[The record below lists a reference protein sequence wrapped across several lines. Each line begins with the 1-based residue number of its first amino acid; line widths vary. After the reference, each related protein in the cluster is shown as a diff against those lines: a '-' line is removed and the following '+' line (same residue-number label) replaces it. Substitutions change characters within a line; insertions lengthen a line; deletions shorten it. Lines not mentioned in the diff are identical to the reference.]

1 MMLVSHSYSHLAA
14 ERREILMNL
23 IGRCCITLSMIN
35 ASQYTRLK
43 HNSEKIN
50 CLSFSLILIH
60 SEQSLKY
67 SRNNLEWESK
77 DWPIITKTHPAFFK
91 VINGLKSNLNIN

>member
-1 MMLVSHSYSHLAA
+1 
-14 ERREILMNL
+14 
-23 IGRCCITLSMIN
+23 MIN

-60 SEQSLKY
+60 SEQSLEKRLKY

-77 DWPIITKTHPAFFK
+77 DWPIITKTHPAFFLSHK
-91 VINGLKSNLNIN
+91 WTEIQFKYQLISG

>member
-1 MMLVSHSYSHLAA
+1 MV
-14 ERREILMNL
+14 
-23 IGRCCITLSMIN
+23 IN

-60 SEQSLKY
+60 SEQSLEKRLKY

-77 DWPIITKTHPAFFK
+77 DWPIITKTHPAFFF
-91 VINGLKSNLNIN
+91 KS